1 MLIGVEVLVEML
13 RMEVAEPPEASVTL
27 VGLNVLVGPARK
39 TVAVRLTLPLNP
51 LRLFNV
57 IVLSTELPA

>member
-1 MLIGVEVLVEML
+1 VLIGVEVLVEML

>member
-1 MLIGVEVLVEML
+1 MEVLVEML